1 MAIESSKSKL
11 LTVQEAAERL
21 AIKPAT
27 VRSWILRGIHL
38 EVVKVGRSVRITE
51 SSIER
56 FIERNTTRPKD
67 KPRSK

>member
-1 MAIESSKSKL
+1 MPSESSKSKL
-11 LTVQEAAERL
+11 LTVEEAAGRL
-21 AIKPAT
+21 TLKPAT
-27 VRSWILRGIHL
+27 IRSWILRGIHL

-67 KPRSK
+67 NLRSK